1 MFLGTCPFSFVNSVS
16 QNDVI
21 MTIDRSLKNMEEA
34 LKGHI
39 STEIYI
45 MKLLLVNDL
54 IREVTLLAQQGF
66 EIIDVQVDLIRNLMS
81 KIKGS
86 VNLCDSIRGL
96 CNVERVDHLKP
107 EIDIKTRRDITFC
120 METTLRTL
128 GTEEASIQNLLP
140 DINGVKQL
148 RKLEN

>member
-1 MFLGTCPFSFVNSVS
+1 TKAEPLLNIPILVF
-16 QNDVI
+16 
-21 MTIDRSLKNMEEA
+21 K
-34 LKGHI
+34 KGVEYNE
-39 STEIYI
+39 SA
-45 MKLLLVNDL
+45 MVLS
-54 IREVTLLAQQGF
+54 LLAQQGF

>member
-1 MFLGTCPFSFVNSVS
+1 
-16 QNDVI
+16 
-21 MTIDRSLKNMEEA
+21 
-34 LKGHI
+34 
-39 STEIYI
+39 
-45 MKLLLVNDL
+45 
-54 IREVTLLAQQGF
+54 
-66 EIIDVQVDLIRNLMS
+66 VQVDLIRNLMS

>member
-1 MFLGTCPFSFVNSVS
+1 MPRVEFDNNNEKALLENEPNELGELTGY
-16 QNDVI
+16 D
-21 MTIDRSLKNMEEA
+21 L
-34 LKGHI
+34 
-39 STEIYI
+39 EIA
-45 MKLLLVNDL
+45 
-54 IREVTLLAQQGF
+54 LLAQQGF

>member
-1 MFLGTCPFSFVNSVS
+1 TS
-16 QNDVI
+16 QTKAEPLLNIPILVF
-21 MTIDRSLKNMEEA
+21 K
-34 LKGHI
+34 KGVEYNE
-39 STEIYI
+39 SA
-45 MKLLLVNDL
+45 MVLS
-54 IREVTLLAQQGF
+54 LLAQQGF